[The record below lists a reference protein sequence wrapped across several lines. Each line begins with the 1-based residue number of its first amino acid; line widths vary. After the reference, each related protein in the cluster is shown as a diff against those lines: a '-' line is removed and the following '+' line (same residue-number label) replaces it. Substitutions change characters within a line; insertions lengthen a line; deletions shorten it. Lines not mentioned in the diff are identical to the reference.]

1 MKRHLTRDE
10 LIARA
15 KAEATAYAATG
26 RAVKLIS
33 LVILEA
39 EFHFNAEQ
47 LKTFVERFDDTL
59 EYYDRSNDYNKLLDE
74 WNEYFKE
81 TIGED
86 VLKWSGIDDK
96 PLKEQNRQSVH

>member
-10 LIARA
+10 LIWKA
-15 KAEATAYAATG
+15 KKEAEAYAVTG

-39 EFHFNAEQ
+39 EFHFTTEQ

-59 EYYDRSNDYNKLLDE
+59 EYYDRSKDYNALLDE
-74 WNEYFKE
+74 WNDYFKD

-86 VLKWSGIDDK
+86 ILKWSGV
-96 PLKEQNRQSVH
+96 KEK